1 MRCRG
6 QQQQQSMSSQ
16 RCRCL
21 KPWILGNGQWLFVSF
36 AFLFVCHPV
45 LSVTHIQS
53 FRIFNLFSVCF
64 LQDIREG
71 ATYKVKFWLRSTASL
86 SLSVSFTSADGSQ
99 TLAQETVES
108 VSTPHF
114 ETSNSINKVK

>member
-1 MRCRG
+1 MLRTAAAAINVLTEV
-6 QQQQQSMSSQ
+6 SVSQ
-16 RCRCL
+16 TLDFGEWSVALRIIRLSILTVILCCL
-21 KPWILGNGQWLFVSF
+21 SHTYKVSELLIF
-36 AFLFVCHPV
+36 FLF
-45 LSVTHIQS
+45 
-53 FRIFNLFSVCF
+53 VCF